1 MALPIID
8 NRPRWKVVSGN
19 YKAGRI
25 ETHIIH
31 AGSAG
36 EAMRLVRQ
44 ETMNKLISCRKIEE
58 VVR

>member
-1 MALPIID
+1 MKLPIID
-8 NRPRWKVVSGN
+8 TRLRWKVVSSN
-19 YKAGRI
+19 YKRGLI